1 MFFILH
7 VVMKTLYKT
16 CCHVY
21 IYDQCLYDNMTI
33 FWMVMNKEQALESI
47 QNQIASAKD
56 REDRLQVVGYI
67 KAVLDFGLI
76 DHVQASQLTIE
87 AMGLRL

>member
-21 IYDQCLYDNMTI
+21 IYDQCLYDNMSI